1 MTNQGQE
8 LTTNNQQTKDW
19 TAWFESRD
27 SSDFVNK
34 QAQEELFQAF
44 NASINDNDCKKNLL
58 DHQEVLFLFK
68 ETFGHRLN
76 VFHHINQIGGTV
88 YERTIHFGMIQ
99 GVDADMT
106 TTSTPDVDVLIKTPE
121 GAAVGVPTM
130 TSILQVST
138 LEDVESLTNGVSTV
152 YKPRNFIPITPFL
165 CQVISESIEK
175 NQGDCKQLL
184 LQVVQ
189 AIKAFDTKHNTDADY
204 VDKAK
209 QKCKDLLFWIHLASK
224 NDDTIQAIPT
234 TTNMN
239 RRIKKKLDDI
249 ENSCLDRSNK
259 KTNDTLDENFATALG
274 NHLKRPLEIIAT
286 SNTTQSDILRS
297 FQTQHEKAND
307 KSSKSFTK
315 LPNEYQNMLLVASS
329 QGEVTAME
337 INEQAKAFFKCSN
350 NLNANIMLNS
360 LLETSGIDCS
370 VSTAMTQALMCGC
383 FLWRN
388 ALTPSGF
395 AASVIVSQDNLRMD
409 TLHEGMVLE
418 LSTKFEMSA
427 ASLEK
432 LTKTTVR
439 YPTTIEGLLERL
451 KALKTLSC
459 FFFGELSHVAQ
470 GLTSL
475 TLKCMDNKALLRARA
490 IVDDEFISKLICCV
504 DDRLYQWLKECSRA
518 TYAKDT
524 TIELTNFGD
533 IFHDIQMNR
542 FHYKLPASVMKLT
555 PPAQEDGSKQ
565 KKPRETVRHMN
576 RSQERDWKLR
586 QNEQWESVF
595 RHRSTDGPMLSMGC
609 RPCLKYQCKG
619 SCFEDCTNKASHVKL
634 QNEDKTKT
642 NIFIKQLRGE

>member
-1 MTNQGQE
+1 MTEQTNR
-8 LTTNNQQTKDW
+8 TNNQNAPIENW
-19 TAWFESRD
+19 TAWFDSRD
-27 SSDFVNK
+27 SSEFVNK

-44 NASINDNDCKKNLL
+44 NASIDENNCKKNLL

-76 VFHHINQIGGTV
+76 VFHHVNQIGGTV
-88 YERTIHFGMIQ
+88 YDRTVHVGMIQ
-99 GVDADMT
+99 GVDSEMT
-106 TTSTPDVDVLIKTPE
+106 TPSTPDTDVLVKTPE
-121 GAAVGVPTM
+121 GTAVAVPTM
-130 TSILQVST
+130 TSLLQVTSIT
-138 LEDVESLTNGVSTV
+138 DIDDLTNGVSTV

-165 CQVISESIEK
+165 CQVVSESIET

-189 AIKAFDTKHNTDADY
+189 AIKAFDTKNSTDTNY

-209 QKCKDLLFWIHLASK
+209 QKCKDILFWIYLASK
-224 NDDTIQAIPT
+224 NDETIQPIPT

-239 RRIKKKLDDI
+239 RRIKKTLEDI
-249 ENSCLDRSNK
+249 EESCLLTRNK
-259 KTNDTLDENFATALG
+259 TTNNNLDENFAAALG

-286 SNTTQSDILRS
+286 SNTTQSDLLRS

-432 LTKTTVR
+432 LTKTTIR
-439 YPTTIEGLLERL
+439 YPTTIEGLIERL
-451 KALKTLSC
+451 RALKTLSS
-459 FFFGELSHVAQ
+459 FFFNDLSHVAQ

-490 IVDDEFISKLICCV
+490 MVDDEFISKLICCV

-524 TIELTNFGD
+524 TIELTNFGE

-542 FHYKLPASVMKLT
+542 FHYKLPVSVKKLA
-555 PPAQEDGSKQ
+555 PPREEGKLQ
-565 KKPRETVRHMN
+565 KKMRETVRHIN
-576 RSQERDWKLR
+576 RTQERDWKLR

-595 RHRSTDGPMLSMGC
+595 RHRSTDGPLLSVRC
-609 RPCLKYQCKG
+609 RPCLKYHCKG
-619 SCFEDCTNKASHVKL
+619 SCFEDCPNKESHTKL
-634 QNEDKTKT
+634 QNEDKSKT
-642 NIFIKQLRGE
+642 ANFIKQLRGE